1 MLFYSY
7 FQENFVNVNIKQ
19 GIQYQTILGWG
30 SPCGIFWIPD
40 NIIDEIIEELVN
52 GLGLNR
58 IRFEI
63 SRREWEVVFNDD
75 GNLYNIKWNAFKTD
89 RTDAF
94 VKKIKI
100 PFKKRVEAKGEH
112 FSLYISPSFFDIGSF
127 GSIPAYLF
135 YSPYEYTEW
144 AIAMLIYLRDKY
156 GIVPDFYCI
165 CNEAG
170 NNNLFTSFITAKIA
184 KVLAEK
190 LKEMN
195 FKTKIQF
202 PECVNADTSWNW
214 IKAVENDKGLWNCVG
229 LVSYHLYGNNSEKE
243 KIRDFAWKTGLPTG
257 QTEFMGL
264 RVNHLYQDIVLGGIS
279 FWEFYAINDILPLNK
294 SRTWF
299 SHTKN
304 FWEIRQIIYYV
315 RPEAKRIESISD
327 NEKLKTLAFL
337 KDGRK
342 TLILLN
348 NQSDSNPLK
357 VKIKGLSEGIY
368 GVCYTEKGNYYEG
381 KRFKI
386 DNKSEIILDI
396 SANTVIT
403 IYSVQKNTPPVII
416 DWKSEPSFIKLPQ
429 DKINLS
435 IKAIDPESENIK
447 YEWDIVEQPEGS
459 FIKILSPFS
468 SDTVATGLNQ
478 KGTYVFSFIVSVS
491 SNKLI
496 KKVIVTAYERNQPP
510 EIIDLHNRIPVCV
523 TLPENETTL
532 RSGDLI

>member
-1 MLFYSY
+1 MRRKEIFKIVLILFFLLFYSY

-19 GIQYQTILGWG
+19 EIQYQTILGWG

-58 IRFEI
+58 IRCEI
-63 SRREWEVVFNDD
+63 SRREWEDVFNDD

-214 IKAVENDKGLWNCVG
+214 IKAVENDKELWNCVG

-279 FWEFYAINDILPLNK
+279 F
-294 SRTWF
+294 
-299 SHTKN
+299 
-304 FWEIRQIIYYV
+304 
-315 RPEAKRIESISD
+315 
-327 NEKLKTLAFL
+327 
-337 KDGRK
+337 
-342 TLILLN
+342 
-348 NQSDSNPLK
+348 
-357 VKIKGLSEGIY
+357 
-368 GVCYTEKGNYYEG
+368 
-381 KRFKI
+381 
-386 DNKSEIILDI
+386 
-396 SANTVIT
+396 
-403 IYSVQKNTPPVII
+403 
-416 DWKSEPSFIKLPQ
+416 
-429 DKINLS
+429 
-435 IKAIDPESENIK
+435 
-447 YEWDIVEQPEGS
+447 
-459 FIKILSPFS
+459 
-468 SDTVATGLNQ
+468 
-478 KGTYVFSFIVSVS
+478 
-491 SNKLI
+491 
-496 KKVIVTAYERNQPP
+496 
-510 EIIDLHNRIPVCV
+510 
-523 TLPENETTL
+523 
-532 RSGDLI
+532 